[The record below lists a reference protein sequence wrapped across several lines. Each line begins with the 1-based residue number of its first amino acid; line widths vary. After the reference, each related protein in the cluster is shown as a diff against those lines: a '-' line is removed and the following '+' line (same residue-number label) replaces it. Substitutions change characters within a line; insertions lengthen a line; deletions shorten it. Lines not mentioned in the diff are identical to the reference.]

1 MMRRAFITLLTGGLI
16 AWPLAAHAQTPAMPV
31 IGFLNSASHA
41 ASARIVGAFRQG
53 LSEAGYVEGRNL
65 AIEYRWGEG
74 RYQRLEEH
82 AADLVRRQVALIAA
96 TGGLQSAR
104 AAKAA
109 TATIPIL
116 FISGVDPVRAKLV
129 ASINRPGG
137 NATGVAV
144 VTSEMVAKR
153 MELLRELASST
164 TTVAMFVNSISY
176 STESD
181 QQFAAEVQVKE
192 ATAAASAVG
201 LKPLVVD
208 AASESDWGAALDAAV
223 KNGADA
229 FFVSAD
235 PIFADRREQIV
246 AFAAR
251 HRLPAVYPWRRY
263 AEAGGL
269 MSYGPDII
277 EMYRQIGRTAG
288 RILKGAKPADLPV
301 QMPST
306 FELILNLKTAT
317 ALGITVPYP
326 LLATATEV
334 IE

>member
-1 MMRRAFITLLTGGLI
+1 MRRREFLTLLAGGAI
-16 AWPLAAHAQTPAMPV
+16 AWPLTAHAQAPAVPV

-53 LSEAGYVEGRNL
+53 LSDEGYVEGRNL
-65 AIEYRWGEG
+65 AIEYRWAEG

-82 AADLVRRQVALIAA
+82 AGDLVRRQVALIAA
-96 TGGLQSAR
+96 TGGIQSAR

-116 FISGVDPVRAKLV
+116 FISGADPVLAKLV
-129 ASINRPGG
+129 TSINRPGG
-137 NATGVAV
+137 NATGVTV
-144 VTSEMVAKR
+144 VTTEMVAKR
-153 MELLRELASST
+153 LELLRDLVPGA

-176 STESD
+176 STDFE
-181 QQFAAEVQVKE
+181 QKFTAEMELKE
-192 ATAAASAVG
+192 TAAAARAAG
-201 LKPLVVD
+201 LRPLVLD
-208 AASESDWGAALDAAV
+208 AASESDLGAALDAAV
-223 KNGADA
+223 KSGADA
-229 FFVSAD
+229 LFVSAD
-235 PIFADRREQIV
+235 PFFADRREQVV
-246 AFAAR
+246 ALAAR
-251 HRLPAVYPWRRY
+251 HRLPAVYPWRRF
-263 AEAGGL
+263 AEVGGL
-269 MSYGPDII
+269 MSYGPNII

-301 QMPST
+301 QMPTT
-306 FELILNLKTAT
+306 FELVLNLKTAT